1 MDGMTLE
8 PPLFLLATF
17 ACATPL
23 QAGKLIIAF
32 GLDVKGYAVRKLR
45 FQRIIASIHS

>member
-8 PPLFLLATF
+8 LPLFLLATF
-17 ACATPL
+17 VRATPL
-23 QAGKLIIAF
+23 LAGKLIIAF
-32 GLDVKGYAVRKLR
+32 GPRMEGYSVRKLR

>member
-8 PPLFLLATF
+8 LPLFLLATF

-23 QAGKLIIAF
+23 QREADHRIWV
-32 GLDVKGYAVRKLR
+32 DVKGYSVRKLR